1 MRKREQ
7 LVGRIFRL
15 YISYKGCVVLRR
27 KTMTEE
33 VPCENFQM

>member
-15 YISYKGCVVLRR
+15 YISYKGCVALLT

-33 VPCENFQM
+33 FPCENF